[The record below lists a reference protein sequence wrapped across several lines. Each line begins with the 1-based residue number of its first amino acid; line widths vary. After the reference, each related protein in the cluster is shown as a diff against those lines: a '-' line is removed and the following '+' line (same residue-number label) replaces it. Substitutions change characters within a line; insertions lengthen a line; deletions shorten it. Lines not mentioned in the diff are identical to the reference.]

1 MSAPFRFGG
10 FDDVRFEMLAKAA
23 GYNAYEA
30 WGRWCKAGSECT
42 KRGTRVLSEAMASA
56 LFGNVDALL
65 AAELGR
71 RVESG
76 IELDLEEGSI
86 EWYGELKAK
95 RQKAGQVRA
104 QMPRD
109 ALGRLLPA
117 QHVASTQPAHAGV
130 LDQRAPAPSS
140 APDLS
145 SDPSPAPEDPAP
157 ARKTKTL
164 DPAATRLAERLADLI
179 IANNPQHRIAL
190 GTETCR
196 KDAVSAW
203 AVDVEKLHR
212 LDDVPHEQIEAVIEW
227 SQSDEFWRANI
238 LSGKKLREKYDQLA
252 AKMAADRRRPALRIV
267 NRVEP
272 KPAAEYTEQTL

>member
-10 FDDVRFEMLAKAA
+10 FDDVRFEMLAAGA

-42 KRGTRVLSEAMASA
+42 KRGSRVLSEAMAVA
-56 LFGNVDALL
+56 LFGNVEALL

-76 IELDLEEGSI
+76 IELDLEQGSI
-86 EWYGELKAK
+86 EWYGDLKAK

-117 QHVASTQPAHAGV
+117 QRAATTPPAHAGV
-130 LDQRAPAPSS
+130 LDQSARASSS

-145 SDPSPAPEDPAP
+145 PDPAP
-157 ARKTKTL
+157 ARPEQGAPL
-164 DPAATRLAERLADLI
+164 DLKPPGRGSRRQRAAPLPDTWSPRPKDADTALSERQREHELAKFRDHAQASDRRQVDWDASWRLWQSRATERAPARQHSLIGSASPRNDHPVSPDLI
-179 IANNPQHRIAL
+179 PMSEL
-190 GTETCR
+190 
-196 KDAVSAW
+196 
-203 AVDVEKLHR
+203 
-212 LDDVPHEQIEAVIEW
+212 
-227 SQSDEFWRANI
+227 
-238 LSGKKLREKYDQLA
+238 
-252 AKMAADRRRPALRIV
+252 
-267 NRVEP
+267 
-272 KPAAEYTEQTL
+272 